1 MNASYFYLFMLMKGM
16 LHLSAYFMMQGVVIP
31 GMHPNDGLQT
41 GRRARRLRYRPTR
54 WVIRLRH
61 QGSV

>member
-41 GRRARRLRYRPTR
+41 GRRARRLRYRPAR
-54 WVIRLRH
+54 
-61 QGSV
+61 